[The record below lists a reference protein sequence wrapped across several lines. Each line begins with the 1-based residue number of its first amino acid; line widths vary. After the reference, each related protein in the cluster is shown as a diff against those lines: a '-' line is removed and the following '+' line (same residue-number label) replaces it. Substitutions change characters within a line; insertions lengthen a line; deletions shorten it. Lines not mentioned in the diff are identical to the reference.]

1 MVYPAQENPLE
12 PQLLLEL
19 LYAPPVLEP
28 NDAAAE
34 IFLRVSAPLQCG
46 HFGNSSACEK
56 LTIFSNFSPQLA
68 QWYSYNG
75 IYQISPSYT
84 PPQYTKNKRV
94 VKVLNKK
101 SAVFC

>member
-34 IFLRVSAPLQCG
+34 IFFRVSAPLQCG
-46 HFGNSSACEK
+46 HFGKSSACEK
-56 LTIFSNFSPQLA
+56 LTIFSNDSPQLA
-68 QWYSYNG
+68 HWYSYNG
-75 IYQISPSYT
+75 MGQVSPSYT
-84 PPQYTKNKRV
+84 PPQYTKNMRV
-94 VKVLNKK
+94 VKTANKK
-101 SAVFC
+101 SAENC